1 MPRACPVCMSEQR
14 PEIDKALLSGSAT
27 CGNIANSF
35 GLPYWAV
42 YRHKQR
48 HLPAALVKALEVQEV
63 ARAGSLLSQLTELKE
78 KALALLDKAEEG
90 GDLRTALAGVRE
102 ARGCLELFLKAF
114 EAANLES
121 RVRALEDKVL
131 GGKG

>member
-1 MPRACPVCMSEQR
+1 MPRRCPVCLHPDRQ
-14 PEIDKALLSGSAT
+14 EIDAALMGSAVLHNLT
-27 CGNIANSF
+27 QRYGVSERSLFN
-35 GLPYWAV
+35 
-42 YRHKQR
+42 HKQR